1 LINILLIDMMLYYLF
16 AGIPIDNALRLMIH
30 INAIIANEQ
39 MAPIKNIVVN
49 AKSFGTLV
57 VVVVPTSV
65 VVVISD
71 VYRLRNTPAITGPIA
86 PPIIRIVL

>member
-1 LINILLIDMMLYYLF
+1 MLYYLF

-57 VVVVPTSV
+57 VVVVPNQ
-65 VVVISD
+65 
-71 VYRLRNTPAITGPIA
+71 L
-86 PPIIRIVL
+86 